1 MPGNCNYIDVAL
13 FCYRSVLGGIGLI
26 VLVCSVV
33 ELVCLKRT
41 NKRKPE
47 QDAYAIS
54 GIPYTN
60 QAYDDNYESGEM
72 KSNGGIPQ
80 EVTQVSTA
88 ETDRSEMKTRK
99 PDVLANSKTDVSEN
113 FSVDSDRTED
123 ALAIDKEQNE
133 GLLVIF
139 LP

>member
-1 MPGNCNYIDVAL
+1 M
-13 FCYRSVLGGIGLI
+13 
-26 VLVCSVV
+26 LVCSVV

-54 GIPYTN
+54 GIPYMN
-60 QAYDDNYESGEM
+60 QAYDDNYESSEM
-72 KSNGGIPQ
+72 KTNGGIPQ

-88 ETDRSEMKTRK
+88 ETDRSEMKVRK
-99 PDVLANSKTDVSEN
+99 PDVLANSKTDISEK

-139 LP
+139 YPEQQHF